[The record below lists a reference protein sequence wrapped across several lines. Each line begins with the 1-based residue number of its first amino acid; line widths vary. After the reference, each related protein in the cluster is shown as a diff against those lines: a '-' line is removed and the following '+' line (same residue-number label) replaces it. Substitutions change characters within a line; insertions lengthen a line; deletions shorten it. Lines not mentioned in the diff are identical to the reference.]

1 MSDPNLGQ
9 LLVYAIPFITRMLT
23 PATSEA
29 LSRFVEET
37 GAALAAHYVAD
48 LGNEKWLGLRKR
60 LLEYAE
66 KETKPPLNHDLQKAF
81 YKSFLM
87 ATEVIYAARLEE
99 LGVQRTAV
107 SWASVLRRHV
117 MKKLQASQITTLSLA
132 RDEKETLLELCERVR
147 TEIKDCDDI
156 SREDLER
163 HLPIQPDVSVLTQLT
178 VEAKARGDAGDALVE
193 ILMKQSPWYLG
204 LTEPLLTIARN
215 MLFDCISAFFS
226 EEIKN
231 NERVRAVLD
240 AEILA
245 GTGVK
250 VDTLVAELHNATQ
263 WLAALSTEVK
273 AVKDLIAR
281 EFQKVFRLIDAE
293 FLEHRKRE
301 SLTSF
306 LGIAAGDWKL
316 VAQGQSLPRD
326 LAAEVFEKVLDDREK
341 AVLQVIRGE
350 PGSGKSTLLLQ
361 IGAKLVSAGCIVLEM
376 LPAASVAEFLY
387 YARTLTHAA
396 QSRLFVLIDDIYKNE
411 DRAILVDVLS
421 NPGETLPI
429 TIIAST
435 SSFEDRTNKILIN
448 SFLDVL
454 SPVSPDFLTDR
465 ELAELKQMPTVT
477 DLTAQEFKSLTKS
490 RKILVVMLQLSQGKP
505 LDQILLSTAERLKK
519 KYRTTYKA
527 WETVVTFGRWN
538 LPVPGSLLNRSLKE
552 PYFSDSLRINPAKV
566 GSEGIIFTSSYPFQE
581 GWSAGH
587 PIIARAA
594 FDVEFKDTLG
604 STCEAILQ
612 SIDWDDHE
620 HARFLGRMLR
630 FLSSTS
636 ASRDE
641 RWLARDILKSHEQ
654 KLSELAFQSPEG
666 QHDWASA
673 FINLGRKD
681 LARDCLKSAKP
692 STPASALF
700 VSNTLEEFGLFEN
713 AIHVAQE
720 WCDLHQEDTHV
731 RTFYL
736 GLVERRGKLDRI
748 EQAIAITSVWLAEH
762 DTDTSVRTFYF
773 GLVERKG
780 KPDQI
785 EKAITTTSEWLAGH
799 DKDTSSVRTSYLGLV
814 ERKGKPGQVEKTIAT
829 TSEWLAEHDDNTAVR
844 AFYLGLVERRGK
856 PDQIE
861 KAITTT
867 SGWLTRHNDTSS
879 VRTSYLGLVERKGKP
894 DQVEKAIATTS
905 EWLAGHETDTYV
917 RTFYLGLVE
926 RRGKPD
932 QIENAIATTSVW
944 LAEHDENTDVRT
956 FYLGLVERR
965 GKPDQIEKAIAT
977 TSVWLAVHDEGTDV
991 RVFYLGLVEREGPA
1005 KEILKVVG
1013 ETRKWLAKH
1022 TDAQSVWAALIGLLT
1037 RRGELSLVA
1046 DVVAEAVAFHP
1057 NNQNV
1062 LEHQLDML
1070 ASQQDDASMAKIFAD
1085 LQLHFPNN
1093 NVVFLRYASW
1103 LSEKG
1108 QMDAAEKEYRRLFA
1122 RGDWPHLRQ
1131 SYGRHLLR
1139 VGEWKA
1145 AADQFQAARRTQ
1157 LFRAAAL
1164 EGEGLAVHGMAKA
1177 ALAAGDRAHA
1187 IGYFQEA
1194 ERLFKSA
1201 IRAAQRQH
1209 ESVAR
1214 FHTSL
1219 GWFYLDRHRFAP
1231 ALKSFNSALAESPF
1245 LTSYWGK
1252 GVALMSLGR
1261 HGEALSAL
1269 ETAIAQAHGPLNPPA
1284 ADEIPRLIAECE
1296 AVLSNPKIR

>member
-1 MSDPNLGQ
+1 MSEPSLGQ
-9 LLVYAIPFITRMLT
+9 FLVYAIPFITRMLT

-37 GAALAAHYVAD
+37 GADLAAHYIAD

-99 LGVQRTAV
+99 LGVQRMAV
-107 SWASVLRRHV
+107 SWATVLKRHV

-132 RDEKETLLELCERVR
+132 RNEKEILLELCARVR
-147 TEIKDCDDI
+147 IEIKDCDDI

-163 HLPIQPDVSVLTQLT
+163 RLLIQPDVSILTQLT
-178 VEAKARGDAGDALVE
+178 VEAKARGGAGEALAE
-193 ILMKQSPWYLG
+193 ILMKQSPWYRG
-204 LTEPLLTIARN
+204 LSEPLLTTARN
-215 MLFDCISAFFS
+215 TLFECISAFFA

-250 VDTLVAELHNATQ
+250 IDTLVAELHDATH
-263 WLAALSTEVK
+263 WLAGLSTEVK
-273 AVKDLIAR
+273 AVKDLIAG

-293 FLEHRKRE
+293 FLEHRKHE
-301 SLTSF
+301 TLTSF

-326 LAAEVFEKVLDDREK
+326 LAAEVFERMLDNREK

-396 QSRLFVLIDDIYKNE
+396 QSRLFILIDDIYKNE

-465 ELAELKQMPTVT
+465 EIAELKQMPTVT
-477 DLTAQEFKSLTKS
+477 DLNAQEFKSLTKS

-505 LDQILLSTAERLKK
+505 LDQILLSAAERLKK

-527 WETVVTFGRWN
+527 WEIVVTFGRWN
-538 LPVPGSLLNRSLKE
+538 LPVPGSLLNRSLAE
-552 PYFSDSLRINPAKV
+552 PHFSDSLRINPAKV
-566 GSEGIIFTSSYPFQE
+566 GSEGIIFPSSYPFQE
-581 GWSAGH
+581 GWSSGH

-612 SIDWDDHE
+612 SIDRDDHE
-620 HARFLGRMLR
+620 HALFLGRMLR
-630 FLSSTS
+630 SLSSTS
-636 ASRDE
+636 APADE
-641 RWLARDILKSHEQ
+641 QALAREILKSHEQ
-654 KLSELAFQSPEG
+654 ALSELAFQTAEAQP
-666 QHDWASA
+666 DWASA
-673 FINLGRKD
+673 FINLARKD
-681 LARDCLKSAKP
+681 LARDCLESAKP
-692 STPASALF
+692 CTPASALF
-700 VSNTLEEFGLFEN
+700 VSKTLEEFGLFEN
-713 AIHVAQE
+713 AIRVAQE
-720 WCDLHQEDTHV
+720 WCDLRPEDTYV

-736 GLVERRGKLDRI
+736 RLLERRGESERI
-748 EQAIAITSVWLAEH
+748 EKAIIFTANWLVEH
-762 DTDTSVRTFYF
+762 NQDTSVRTSYLA
-773 GLVERKG
+773 LVERKG

-785 EKAITTTSEWLAGH
+785 EDA
-799 DKDTSSVRTSYLGLV
+799 
-814 ERKGKPGQVEKTIAT
+814 IAT
-829 TSEWLAEHDDNTAVR
+829 TSEWLAEHDT
-844 AFYLGLVERRGK
+844 
-856 PDQIE
+856 
-861 KAITTT
+861 
-867 SGWLTRHNDTSS
+867 DTSS
-879 VRTSYLGLVERKGKP
+879 VRTSYLALVERKGKP
-894 DQVEKAIATTS
+894 DQIEDAIITTS
-905 EWLAGHETDTYV
+905 EWLA
-917 RTFYLGLVE
+917 
-926 RRGKPD
+926 
-932 QIENAIATTSVW
+932 
-944 LAEHDENTDVRT
+944 EHDTDSYVRT

-977 TSVWLAVHDEGTDV
+977 TSVWLAEHDENTDV
-991 RVFYLGLVEREGPA
+991 RTFYLGLVEREGPV
-1005 KEILKVVG
+1005 KEILKVVE
-1013 ETRKWLAKH
+1013 ETRNWLAKH
-1022 TDAQSVWAALIGLLT
+1022 TDAQQVWTALIGLLT
-1037 RRGELSLVA
+1037 RRGELSLLA
-1046 DVVAEAVAFHP
+1046 DVVAEAVSFHP
-1057 NNQNV
+1057 NNQNI
-1062 LEHQLDML
+1062 LEHHLDLL
-1070 ASQQDDASMAKIFAD
+1070 ASEQDDATMAKIFSD
-1085 LQLHFPNN
+1085 LQLRFPNN
-1093 NVVFLRYASW
+1093 NVVFLRYAKW
-1103 LSEKG
+1103 LSERG
-1108 QMDAAEKEYRRLFA
+1108 QKEAAEKEYTRLFA
-1122 RGDWPHLRQ
+1122 RGDWPQLRHL
-1131 SYGRHLLR
+1131 YGRHLLR

-1145 AADQFQAARRTQ
+1145 AASQFQAAGRKH
-1157 LFRAAAL
+1157 LFLAVAS
-1164 EGEGLAVHGMAKA
+1164 EGEALAVHGMAKT

-1194 ERLFKSA
+1194 ERLFKLA

-1231 ALKSFNSALAESPF
+1231 ALTSFNSALAEGPS

-1252 GVALMSLGR
+1252 GIALMSLGR

-1269 ETAIAQAHGPLNPPA
+1269 ETAITQAHRPLKPPA

-1296 AVLSNPKIR
+1296 AALKNPKIK